1 MTGRPSVVI
10 VGAGIV
16 GASLACHLA
25 SAGVAVT
32 IVERSRPASGVT
44 ARSFAW
50 INVVHGNAPVLA
62 QLRNLAIADY
72 RRLERELNGALT
84 WSEDPAESERAV
96 AEHTA
101 WGYDVRLV
109 EEDEIRRLEP
119 HLVAPPPVAAHAPGE
134 GALDPVAATLALVGA
149 AREAGARLV
158 KGTEVKALATTDGR
172 VSGVA
177 LPPVPLRMTSC
188 HVPALLLIHHRAS
201 SLPRFLASRSPL
213 RPPSSDQAAR
223 HRSQRS
229 APDGDGIHLQV
240 SCETRGRLDVPDPGP
255 LFPAGQQHDHRAALL
270 LEVRPVARSVAD
282 PQRPAAPKPLRP
294 RASRLPGFRPPAAR
308 REPGHG
314 RGGFATSAAGRPRPL
329 RRPPSTLRRRQ
340 CTGR

>member
-25 SAGVAVT
+25 SAGAAVT
-32 IVERSRPASGVT
+32 IIERSRSASGVT

-50 INVVHGNAPVLA
+50 INIVHGNAAVLA

-72 RRLERELNGALT
+72 RRLEQELNGALAVDWNGALT

-134 GALDPVAATLALVGA
+134 GAIDPVAATLALVGA

-201 SLPRFLASRSPL
+201 SLRARRFAHQAPIR
-213 RPPSSDQAAR
+213 RPATAP
-223 HRSQRS
+223 S
-229 APDGDGIHLQV
+229 APHQTVMASTYRFRARRGAV
-240 SCETRGRLDVPDPGP
+240 SMSRIRVRFSP
-255 LFPAGQQHDHRAALL
+255 PASNTTI
-270 LEVRPVARSVAD
+270 VRPCFLKYTR
-282 PQRPAAPKPLRP
+282 
-294 RASRLPGFRPPAAR
+294 
-308 REPGHG
+308 
-314 RGGFATSAAGRPRPL
+314 
-329 RRPPSTLRRRQ
+329 
-340 CTGR
+340 